1 MNFYLAP
8 MEGITGYV
16 YRNAYHA
23 VFAPADKYVTP
34 FIVTNQNY
42 KWKSKELNDVLP
54 EHNRGMCVI
63 PQIMSNR
70 AGDFVLMAEKLEQ
83 LGYDEVNFNLGCPS
97 GTVVAKK
104 KGSGFLAYP
113 DELDRFFEAVFSDL
127 SKHSKVRVSV
137 KTRLGI
143 MDPEDIFELIRIYN
157 RYPLEEL
164 IIHPRIQRDF
174 YKNTPNMEIFARAA
188 GACVHPVCYNGDI
201 FSVDDYTIFR
211 QAFPRIET
219 VMLGRGLI
227 TNPALMGMLRCPGNP
242 DYDLTRETLR
252 DFHDRLYDGYMEQ
265 LRDER
270 NTLFK
275 MKEVWSYLGGIFAD
289 AAKDVKKLK
298 KAESGA
304 RYCAAAAEL
313 FEHNEL
319 AAGACASASKKVQ

>member
-34 FIVTNQNY
+34 FIVTNQSY
-42 KWKSKELNDVLP
+42 KLKSKELNDVLP
-54 EHNRGMCVI
+54 DHNRDMCVI

-70 AGDFVLMAEKLEQ
+70 AGDFTLMAMKLEQ
-83 LGYDEVNFNLGCPS
+83 LGYREVNFNLGCPS

-113 DELDRFFEAVFSDL
+113 DDLDRFFEAVFSDL
-127 SKHSKVRVSV
+127 SKHSQVRVSV

-143 MDPEDIFELIRIYN
+143 MDPEDIFGLIHIYN
-157 RYPLEEL
+157 RYPLKEL
-164 IIHPRIQRDF
+164 IIHPRVQRDF
-174 YKNTPNMEIFARAA
+174 YKNTPNMEIFAQAA

-201 FSVDDYTIFR
+201 FSVDDYTAFCE
-211 QAFPRIET
+211 AFPRIET

-227 TNPALMGMLRCPGNP
+227 TNPALLGMLRYPGDP
-242 DYDLTRETLR
+242 AYGLTKARLRE
-252 DFHDRLYDGYMEQ
+252 FHDRLYSGYMEQ

-270 NTLFK
+270 NTLFR
-275 MKEVWSYLGGIFAD
+275 MKEVWSYLGGMFAD
-289 AAKDVKKLK
+289 SAKDIKKIK

-304 RYCAAAAEL
+304 VYRSAADNI
-313 FEHNEL
+313 FEKMN
-319 AAGACASASKKVQ
+319 